1 MILRGVPDCP
11 HFSKWIYAHD
21 CNICA
26 TAIFFHALRKESYNT
41 KEELDIFLQ
50 DTLPQFHGPRM
61 NDTLEKMK
69 EDFVKII
76 QSEGNYL

>member
-1 MILRGVPDCP
+1 MRPQYIHPRLE
-11 HFSKWIYAHD
+11 
-21 CNICA
+21 
-26 TAIFFHALRKESYNT
+26 ALRKESYNT

-61 NDTLEKMK
+61 NGALEKMK

-76 QSEGNYL
+76 QSEGNYLSFTCHFCFIYVAFYCAI